1 MGDATLNFWNQ
12 SANGSTPWGATYTIT
27 VGSNFLGGQI
37 NAGGLFPNSGFSIQG
52 TLIVDASNA
61 TGGWSASVG
70 SYGSANYTGATIGTT
85 GTLVLKGNGT
95 QGFADPTLATAVN
108 SNFFNIA
115 GQTTNYGQIIIENC
129 SLFNYKGTSTI
140 SGNGVITMNNVTIPT
155 DWGGHQYCYWS
166 TSFMNIS
173 GQTINMT
180 NSQVTF
186 GDRNG
191 NGSIS
196 DVTINCSGGNN
207 YIAINYGMA
216 SNVSGLKIRDF
227 GGGDKLDL
235 GSYGY
240 PDWCSYN
247 AQTGQITIS
256 TYDSSG
262 NVHTLSIDIGLGY
275 DPNGFS
281 VQQFFNGASG
291 DAGITYLAAP
301 PCYLPGTLI
310 ETARGPVA
318 VEEITLADRVV
329 AYDNGQEVLRQVVW
343 TGKSHVKADRSPVI
357 VRQGALADNVP
368 SRDLHVTEEHCLF
381 LEGRFVPVRML
392 VNGHSIVS
400 DTRHEDYDVYHIE
413 LDTHSVIK
421 ANDVLSESFLDTGH
435 LTFEGREARN
445 LSWERDSAAPLCTDR
460 SFVEPLFR
468 KIAARVPGLVVPAS
482 DTSPEHQTGI
492 ALLVNGRTRV
502 TPTRRNGKNVVFMIN
517 EPIRSL
523 HVLAEAAAPSVRI
536 GPFVDDRRQLGA
548 LVGEVHLFTPEGM
561 VPHRKHLEADALTGW
576 HEKESAQY
584 RWTGAQAELPDIQ
597 SESDSAVISLSVHS

>member
-1 MGDATLNFWNQ
+1 MSL
-12 SANGSTPWGATYTIT
+12 GSW
-27 VGSNFLGGQI
+27 
-37 NAGGLFPNSGFSIQG
+37 
-52 TLIVDASNA
+52 
-61 TGGWSASVG
+61 
-70 SYGSANYTGATIGTT
+70 GSANYYGAIIGSNGVVTVN
-85 GTLVLKGNGT
+85 GSNKQGNV
-95 QGFADPTLATAVN
+95 DPTGILQAVG
-108 SNFFNIA
+108 FFNIA
-115 GQTTNYGQIIIENC
+115 GNTVNNGTMNIGWT
-129 SLFNYKGTSTI
+129 SLYNYKSTGNI
-140 SGNGVITMNNVTIPT
+140 TGNGTINLQNVTLAS
-155 DWGGHQYCYWS
+155 DFRGNQYCYWF
-166 TSFMNIS
+166 TSFQNIS

-180 NSQVTF
+180 NSQIAF

-191 NGSIS
+191 GGSIS
-196 DVTINCSGGNN
+196 NVTINCSGGNN
-207 YIAINYGMA
+207 YIAINAGMLG
-216 SNVSGLKIRDF
+216 SVTNLKIRGF

-235 GSYGY
+235 GSWGMA
-240 PDWCSYN
+240 DWCSYDPS
-247 AQTGQITIS
+247 TGILTVS
-256 TYDSSG
+256 TYYPNITNIVS
-262 NVHTLSIDIGLGY
+262 VQIDIGLGY
-275 DPNGFS
+275 DPDGFS
-281 VQQFFNGASG
+281 LGYFFTGASG
-291 DAGITYLAAP
+291 DAGLTYLGAP
-301 PCYLPGTLI
+301 PCYLTGTLI

-435 LTFEGREARN
+435 LTFEGREVRN

-482 DTSPEHQTGI
+482 DTSPEHQTEI

-502 TPTRRNGKNVVFMIN
+502 TPTRRNGKNVVFTID

-576 HEKESAQY
+576 HEKESGQY

-597 SESDSAVISLSVHS
+597 SESDSAILSLALYA